1 MAVVFQFESQVSAA
15 GLSNQIKTELN
26 DVFRRNLR
34 YAISHRREVTGHEII
49 SVKTQELRCWNLLSS
64 LEELIKVGRYE
75 IHSIYS
81 IKEKHIEWFISRWI
95 EKKLT
100 YGTIANKLSY
110 LKALAIW
117 LRKPNIVKDLD
128 SYAQLKVLPKRTG
141 VADGD
146 KSWTSKDID
155 VRDLI
160 EKVARYDKYVGIQL
174 ALQLA
179 YGLRRQESM
188 MLIPSSAFMEVNGQR
203 ILLIDRG
210 AKGNRERVVK
220 RYLDEDADMRIFEL
234 AKLLSNQKTGS
245 TIPAHKSLD
254 QWINYYKSVMKKFGI
269 TKDELG
275 ITSHGLRFGVI
286 VLSPLAVGFGVNIQ
300 AANHVVHFTRTW
312 NPSKE
317 DQATDR
323 AYRIGQT
330 KDVYVYYPVVTAN
343 EFLTFDAKLDQL
355 LSWKRGLSN
364 DMLNGTGDL
373 FPSEFGDLGAPDG
386 SSAFGDEQFL
396 PSDLETVDPD
406 AFEAVCALLWSK
418 AGYQK
423 TKRTRKSGDGGV
435 DVVAITGREGVLIQC
450 KSSMIEDV
458 ELGWEAVKDVVAGA
472 AAYSAQYPG
481 VTFSLVAVTNKR
493 FNGTAR
499 SR

>member
-81 IKEKHIEWFISRWI
+81 IKEKHIEWFITRWI

-117 LRKPNIVKDLD
+117 LRKPNIIKDLD
-128 SYAQLKVLPKRTG
+128 SYPQLKELPKRTG

-146 KSWTSKDID
+146 KSWSSKDID
-155 VRDLI
+155 VRELI
-160 EKVARYDKYVGIQL
+160 EKVARFDKYVGIQL

-188 MLIPSSAFMEVNGQR
+188 MLIPASAFMEVNGQR
-203 ILLIDRG
+203 LLLIDRG

-275 ITSHGLRFGVI
+275 ITSHGLR
-286 VLSPLAVGFGVNIQ
+286 
-300 AANHVVHFTRTW
+300 H
-312 NPSKE
+312 
-317 DQATDR
+317 
-323 AYRIGQT
+323 
-330 KDVYVYYPVVTAN
+330 
-343 EFLTFDAKLDQL
+343 
-355 LSWKRGLSN
+355 
-364 DMLNGTGDL
+364 
-373 FPSEFGDLGAPDG
+373 
-386 SSAFGDEQFL
+386 QFL
-396 PSDLETVDPD
+396 NDLYEVLTGSPSAARGGEMPPIDVHKMAQLEVSKMAGHNRPGISN
-406 AFEAVCALLWSK
+406 AYISSHAHVEKKKRAL
-418 AGYQK
+418 
-423 TKRTRKSGDGGV
+423 
-435 DVVAITGREGVLIQC
+435 IPIQHF
-450 KSSMIEDV
+450 I
-458 ELGWEAVKDVVAGA
+458 A
-472 AAYSAQYPG
+472 
-481 VTFSLVAVTNKR
+481 
-493 FNGTAR
+493 
-499 SR
+499 